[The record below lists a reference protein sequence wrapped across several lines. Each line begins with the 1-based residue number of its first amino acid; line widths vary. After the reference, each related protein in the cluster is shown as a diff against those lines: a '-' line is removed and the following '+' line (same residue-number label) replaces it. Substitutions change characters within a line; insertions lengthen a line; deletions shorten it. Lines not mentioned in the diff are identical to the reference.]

1 MDRDQRIR
9 DPIYDLVK
17 FSADRA
23 EDKLLWSLVQSPEL
37 QRLRRIRQ
45 LGFSEIVYPGA
56 TNTRFAHALGALQL
70 ARRMLG
76 VLNKNNAFADVPDA
90 DNWKVATLVAALIHD
105 VGHGP
110 FSHVFEEVSEE
121 LGVTTHHEQWTK
133 EIINS
138 GTFAPKL
145 DDYDGTLKEKI
156 LSFFEE
162 EPGNN
167 IFSSIISSQL
177 DVDRLDFLA
186 RDRHATGVKFG
197 LVDLEWIL
205 DNLTINQLRVDPESP
220 AQHYCFVVKP
230 KGLSAIENY
239 LLAYAEMYLRVYFHK
254 TTRAA
259 QLMLL
264 DILKYTF
271 LEPKYANQIPDDDPV
286 KKYFSSAPNPNLY
299 DYLALDDFCI
309 WNLVHLVARKNLG
322 KLSSL
327 AERLLARDLYKCFEP
342 PKRPKE
348 KISPNK
354 MTNFVEG
361 LNKGNIRFRRDKIPA
376 KRYKEFDAEGISY
389 LKNIFVHSEF
399 DNEPMSIGSL
409 SPAVE
414 QLPDQPP
421 VRFYFTNADDRDEAR
436 RIWDAL

>member
-145 DDYDGTLKEKI
+145 DDYDGTLK
-156 LSFFEE
+156 
-162 EPGNN
+162 
-167 IFSSIISSQL
+167 
-177 DVDRLDFLA
+177 
-186 RDRHATGVKFG
+186 
-197 LVDLEWIL
+197 
-205 DNLTINQLRVDPESP
+205 
-220 AQHYCFVVKP
+220 
-230 KGLSAIENY
+230 
-239 LLAYAEMYLRVYFHK
+239 
-254 TTRAA
+254 
-259 QLMLL
+259 
-264 DILKYTF
+264 
-271 LEPKYANQIPDDDPV
+271 
-286 KKYFSSAPNPNLY
+286 
-299 DYLALDDFCI
+299 
-309 WNLVHLVARKNLG
+309 
-322 KLSSL
+322 
-327 AERLLARDLYKCFEP
+327 
-342 PKRPKE
+342 
-348 KISPNK
+348 
-354 MTNFVEG
+354 
-361 LNKGNIRFRRDKIPA
+361 
-376 KRYKEFDAEGISY
+376 
-389 LKNIFVHSEF
+389 
-399 DNEPMSIGSL
+399 
-409 SPAVE
+409 
-414 QLPDQPP
+414 
-421 VRFYFTNADDRDEAR
+421 
-436 RIWDAL
+436 